1 MRRPASY
8 AAVVLAAALTGCAEN
23 PAGPTP
29 GPGSCSYT
37 LANAP
42 AAAVVAAGV
51 EFAVSVTTAA
61 GCTWTASTTAA
72 FISVVGAASGAG
84 NGSVRF
90 AVQANTGAARQG
102 SIQIA
107 GQALTVNQMAGTPET
122 CDFGVS
128 PTDLSVGTSGG
139 DVSVT
144 ITINNGTNC
153 SWTATANDAFISLK
167 SGANGSGP
175 GSVVFGVEANSGGAR
190 SGTITVAGRTVTI
203 QQEGIPAPACAFSVS
218 PTQVVAPASFHVTTI
233 TITVTQGVNCAWTA
247 QSQSQFVIVG
257 GAGSGVGSGSVG
269 IAVADNGGGARTGTA
284 LVAGHTVT
292 FNQVAG
298 PSGSPIAVL
307 SYQSEPGDWVGAG
320 QTNTIISSSS
330 EFIVQLDAGF
340 PGSLQFRT
348 SLGGAWFVTFA
359 PPSGQVLAPGL
370 YTRAYRAPFKDPS
383 QPGLDVTGQSRG
395 CNQSTGRFLIS
406 QAVFSGNT
414 VQRFHAKFQQHCEG
428 WSTGI
433 RGELWIDAQGSPTPP
448 PMADL
453 PTPAGPSTLL
463 SYQSEPGD
471 YIGQGQTGSHSLADL
486 KFSAW
491 HVASQSAV
499 QIRAQSPIGGGVF
512 WSINMKAPSGVPLIP
527 GTYLNA
533 TRYAFNAPGTPGLDV
548 SGNGRG
554 CNTLTGQ
561 FTVLETSFGP
571 KGEVYRFRATFEQ
584 HCEGVIPALR
594 GEILIV
600 ADPWK

>member
-1 MRRPASY
+1 M
-8 AAVVLAAALTGCAEN
+8 
-23 PAGPTP
+23 
-29 GPGSCSYT
+29 
-37 LANAP
+37 
-42 AAAVVAAGV
+42 
-51 EFAVSVTTAA
+51 
-61 GCTWTASTTAA
+61 
-72 FISVVGAASGAG
+72 SVVGAASGTG

-107 GQALTVNQMAGTPET
+107 GQALTVNQMAGTPDT

-128 PTDLSVGTSGG
+128 PTDLNVGTSGG
-139 DVSVT
+139 DVSVA

-153 SWTATANDAFISLK
+153 SWTASANDAFIILK
-167 SGANGSGP
+167 SGADGSGP
-175 GSVVFGVEANSGGAR
+175 GTVVFGVAANGGGAR
-190 SGTITVAGRTVTI
+190 SGTVTVAGRTVTI
-203 QQEGIPAPACAFSVS
+203 QQEGIVAPACAFSVS
-218 PTQVVAPASFHVTTI
+218 PTQIVAPASFSVSTI
-233 TITVTQGVNCAWTA
+233 TITMTQGVNCSWTA

-257 GAGSGVGSGSVG
+257 GTNSGVGSGSVG
-269 IAVADNGGGARTGTA
+269 IAVADNGSSARTGTA

-298 PSGSPIAVL
+298 PAGSPVAVF
-307 SYQSEPGDWVGAG
+307 SYQSEPGDFVGAG

-330 EFIVQLDAGF
+330 QFIVELNNGS
-340 PGSLQFRT
+340 PGLQFRT
-348 SLGGAWFVTFA
+348 TLGGFWFLVFA
-359 PPSGQVLAPGL
+359 PPSGQALAPGL

-448 PMADL
+448 PMPDL

-463 SYQSEPGD
+463 SYQSDPGD

-491 HVASQSAV
+491 HAGSQPSV
-499 QIRAQSPIGGGVF
+499 QIRAQSPTGGSVF
-512 WSINMKAPSGVPLIP
+512 WSINLMAPSGTQLAP

-533 TRYAFNAPGTPGLDV
+533 TRYPFNAPGTAGLDV

-561 FTVLETSFGP
+561 FTVLEASYGP

-584 HCEGVIPALR
+584 HCEGAIPALR